1 MIRIDPVSFLSNYLS
16 DVEFSDPKEAPAQ
29 PAAEKSG
36 QDGVQAM
43 SSADGWNWE
52 CTVQARVS
60 GMGSSIEAGLTEP
73 VLSAHAQH
81 CGSDESAKQEAA
93 LRLLHKY
100 EAWFQ
105 EVFQEGMH
113 CFLSVLS
120 T

>member
-16 DVEFSDPKEAPAQ
+16 DVEFSDPREAPAD
-29 PAAEKSG
+29 PAAETSG
-36 QDGVQAM
+36 RDGVQAL
-43 SSADGWNWE
+43 SLVAADGWE

-60 GMGSSIEAGLTEP
+60 GMGPSIEAGLPEP

-93 LRLLHKY
+93 LSLLHKY

-105 EVFQEGMH
+105 EVFQKGMH
-113 CFLSVLS
+113 FKKVCTVS
-120 T
+120 